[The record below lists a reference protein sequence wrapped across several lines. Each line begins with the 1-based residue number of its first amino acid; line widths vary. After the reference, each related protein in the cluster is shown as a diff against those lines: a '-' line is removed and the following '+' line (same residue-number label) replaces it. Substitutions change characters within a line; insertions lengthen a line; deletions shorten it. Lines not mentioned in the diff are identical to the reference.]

1 MTYDLIILGAGA
13 AGLMAAARLK
23 HRDILLIDHN
33 ARPGEKI
40 RISGG
45 GRCNLTND
53 NLSARHYLGDPEFVE
68 KVLARF
74 DNRDLLAWLRRRG
87 LEPVVRKK
95 SQYFCPHSATEVID
109 LFSRET
115 AHAEFAYETEIEGAK
130 KEGDIFLVRT
140 SKGVFRSRNLLVATG
155 GLSYQSVGASGIGF
169 EIAESFGH
177 TLTPPRP
184 ALVGLTLQPD
194 QAWMKALSG
203 LSLPVEV
210 SAGRRKLSGD
220 LLFAHKGLSGPAIL
234 DASLY
239 WNGGKIILDFLPGVR
254 LKTLFKNPKRKA
266 SSQIPLPRRFVQAF
280 FKALDIPD
288 IPYTQMDEAAKQRL
302 STLKSYSFAPA
313 GTFGYAKAEVTKGG
327 VRTDEIDPLSMQ
339 SRLVPGLFFAGEVVD
354 VTGRLGGYNFQ
365 WAFSSAV
372 TVAEAMA

>member
-1 MTYDLIILGAGA
+1 MIYDLIILGAGA

-87 LEPVVRKK
+87 LEPVLRKK

-194 QAWMKALSG
+194 QAWMKELSG

-220 LLFAHKGLSGPAIL
+220 LLFAHRGISGPAVL

-339 SRLVPGLFFAGEVVD
+339 SRLVPSLFFAGEVVD